1 MKAWEEV
8 FANRLNF
15 RETEKTNR
23 EEKVAQLKEILKK
36 SRKEFIEGTAELFQ
50 KRNEYREKISTK
62 KYEEMMKALEA
73 QEEPPKK

>member
-15 RETEKTNR
+15 RETEKANR